1 MNIKLGKQDLDGLSK
16 CKGKTAY
23 WTKDTVDGAVRQE
36 VKRETIMDVMK
47 DL

>member
-1 MNIKLGKQDLDGLSK
+1 MSK

-23 WTKDTVDGAVRQE
+23 WTKDAVDGAVRQE
-36 VKRETIMDVMK
+36 EKRKTIMDVMK